1 MKGLNVSA
9 STLKASPYY
18 SMAIKL
24 CVAGVILFS
33 VLGFYFFYVS
43 PTLDTQ
49 ELQID
54 EMEDAKVQLHQ
65 LEGEILALENEV
77 GRLKGRQ
84 SVDETRL
91 FKGSELIQMN
101 RSLNQFAAESNIRI
115 MAMQIGQKEKIEK
128 SDENFDDGADMM
140 GDDGADMM
148 DDDGSDMM
156 GDDGSDMMIGD
167 GSAEIE
173 EAEYFTIPVD
183 FKVKGGYLDYLTF
196 RAQLSTWGKAVNI
209 KSETITAGEGRFR
222 GIVTVAGILRVVQK
236 MKVKG
241 KF

>member
-77 GRLKGRQ
+77 SRLTGRQ
-84 SVDETRL
+84 SVDEARL

-115 MAMQIGQKEKIEK
+115 VAMQIGQKEKLEK
-128 SDENFDDGADMM
+128 SEENF
-140 GDDGADMM
+140 
-148 DDDGSDMM
+148 DDGSDMM

-167 GSAEIE
+167 GFDEIE
-173 EAEYFTIPVD
+173 EAEYFKIPVD
-183 FKVKGGYLDYLTF
+183 FKVRGGYLDYLTF
-196 RAQLSTWGKAVNI
+196 RAQLATWGKAVNI

>member
-1 MKGLNVSA
+1 MKGFNMSA
-9 STLKASPYY
+9 GALKASPYY
-18 SMAIKL
+18 LMAIKL
-24 CVAGVILFS
+24 CVAGVIFFS

-49 ELQID
+49 EMQID

-101 RSLNQFAAESNIRI
+101 RSLNQFAADSNIRI
-115 MAMQIGQKEKIEK
+115 VAMQIGQKEKIEK

-140 GDDGADMM
+140 GDDG
-148 DDDGSDMM
+148 
-156 GDDGSDMMIGD
+156 
-167 GSAEIE
+167 SAEIE

-183 FKVKGGYLDYLTF
+183 FKLKGGYLDYLTF

>member
-77 GRLKGRQ
+77 SRLKGRQ

-115 MAMQIGQKEKIEK
+115 VAMQIGQKEKLAK
-128 SDENFDDGADMM
+128 SEENF
-140 GDDGADMM
+140 
-148 DDDGSDMM
+148 DDGSDMM

-167 GSAEIE
+167 GFDEIE
-173 EAEYFTIPVD
+173 EAEYFKIPVD
-183 FKVKGGYLDYLTF
+183 FKVRGGYLDYLTF
-196 RAQLSTWGKAVNI
+196 RAQLATWGKAVNI
-209 KSETITAGEGRFR
+209 KSETITAGEGRFK
-222 GIVTVAGILRVVQK
+222 GVVTVAGILRVVQK